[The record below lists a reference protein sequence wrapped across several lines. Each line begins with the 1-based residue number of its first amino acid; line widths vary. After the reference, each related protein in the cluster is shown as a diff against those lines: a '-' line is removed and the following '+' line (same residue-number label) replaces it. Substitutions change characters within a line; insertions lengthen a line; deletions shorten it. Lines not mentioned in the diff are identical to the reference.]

1 MVWGA
6 DNILYVGNYATR
18 DLLLGAVE
26 DFDER
31 CQGLTNTYVE
41 RDQKKVLRTS
51 LGQWLRICLPTQGT
65 WVRSLAW
72 EDPTCLG
79 ATNPVCH
86 RY

>member
-31 CQGLTNTYVE
+31 CQSLTNTYVE
-41 RDQKKVLRTS
+41 RDQKKVL
-51 LGQWLRICLPTQGT
+51 
-65 WVRSLAW
+65 
-72 EDPTCLG
+72 
-79 ATNPVCH
+79 
-86 RY
+86 